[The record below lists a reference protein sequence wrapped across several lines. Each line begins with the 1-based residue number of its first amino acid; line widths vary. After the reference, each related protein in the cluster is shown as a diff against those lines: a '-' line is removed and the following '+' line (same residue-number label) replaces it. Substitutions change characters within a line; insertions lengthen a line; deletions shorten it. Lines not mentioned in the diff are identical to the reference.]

1 MTQTLPN
8 NLRAEAALLGAI
20 LFDNNNFYEVAAK
33 LEVED
38 FYSPVHQEMFKACAQ
53 FIRAGRVAD
62 AVTMLEHFE
71 NTEVL
76 QGQGMSGATFLE
88 YLTDATAFGPEVPD
102 YASMVADMSVRRKLL
117 GMAQEVSS
125 LAQSGNGEDAL
136 NHCEE
141 SLQGFRSRMLG
152 NAPVISASQRPE
164 DIFASSDNAVLVRT
178 GMAELDGGFKGFER
192 GALSIIAARPG
203 IGKSAFAVCA
213 GGNIAREESVGFVSC
228 DMKGIEVQRRLA
240 CYINWQKG
248 RWTPSVSALKE
259 PGLITEEVRS
269 SLMDAL
275 EQPAARNFL
284 INDRHGQTVADVNT
298 QIRAW
303 KNHCRKWGLPPLG
316 IVFVD
321 HIAKIAP
328 RQHWKSLYEKT
339 SFAVNELLD
348 VAKQHPD
355 IAIVALCQLN
365 RDNDKTGRRPVM
377 SDLRDSGKIEED
389 ATAILLLHREDHKW
403 EAIFDNDLADP
414 DDRAEAQ
421 RELLR
426 CKGLF
431 EVHVGK
437 NRNDRARTVVLKHTI
452 HNNVIRDRNS
462 NEGREAA

>member
-62 AVTMLEHFE
+62 AVTMLENFE

-76 QGQGMSGATFLE
+76 EGQGMSGATFLE

-125 LAQSGNGEDAL
+125 LAQSGNGEDTL

-141 SLQGFRSRMLG
+141 SLQGLRSRMLG
-152 NAPVISASQRPE
+152 NAPVVSAADRPE
-164 DIFASSDNAVLVRT
+164 DIFAESDNAVLIRT
-178 GMAELDGGFKGFER
+178 GITDLDHSLKGFER
-192 GALSIIAARPG
+192 GTLSILAGRPG
-203 IGKSAFAVCA
+203 VGKSAVAVCIGA
-213 GGNIAREESVGFVSC
+213 NMAAEQSIGFVSA
-228 DMKGIEVQRRLA
+228 DMKAIELKRRLA
-240 CYINWQKG
+240 CYINWQNG
-248 RWTPSVSALKE
+248 VWTPQVGDMKS
-259 PGLITEEVRS
+259 PGVMNAETRDN
-269 SLMDAL
+269 LMAAL
-275 EQPAARNFL
+275 ETPQARNFL
-284 INDRHGQTVADVNT
+284 LNERHGQTVAEVNT

-303 KNHCRKWGLPPLG
+303 KNHCARWGMPPLG
-316 IVFVD
+316 VVFID

-328 RQHWKSLYEKT
+328 RQRWSNLYEKT
-339 SFAVNELLD
+339 SFACNELLD

-365 RDNDKTGRRPVM
+365 RETDKVMRRPKM

-389 ATAILLLHREDHKW
+389 ATAVILLHREDHIW
-403 EAIFDNDLADP
+403 EEIANNDALP
-414 DDRAEAQ
+414 DEDRAAAQKELMRCQGIIEA
-421 RELLR
+421 
-426 CKGLF
+426 GIA
-431 EVHVGK
+431 K
-437 NRNDRARTVVLKHTI
+437 NRNGEKTTVTLRHSI
-452 HNNVIRDRNS
+452 GSNVIRNKNANLRS
-462 NEGREAA
+462 VS